1 MRAFELSAI
10 DYLLKPVRR
19 ARLQAALD
27 RVRSRSPDGAS
38 PAADAARLL
47 AATSQYPAESE
58 PYLERI
64 PVRRRD
70 EITLVQ
76 VRSIASV
83 VADGELLHLTT
94 SQNARHVISYTLRE
108 LEARLDP
115 ENFVKLGRGTL
126 VNIDQIDTVTLM
138 PGGTQMVKL
147 RNGQDLPV
155 SRTQA
160 RLLRTQLLKL

>member
-1 MRAFELSAI
+1 M
-10 DYLLKPVRR
+10 
-19 ARLQAALD
+19 
-27 RVRSRSPDGAS
+27 RSRSPDGAS